1 MGIVRTAC
9 TMTLDAGDLEEVEGI
24 FQTFIK
30 DVQEK
35 DTGTLTYHYYI
46 DDDPLLIHV
55 FEAYESSQA
64 HLDHFANI
72 DQQAV
77 GRLLELVT
85 LSTLHYYG
93 SPRPRSRRCS
103 PTSATSSSTARWRAS
118 RRPRR
123 APSARRRVQSRAAT
137 ELR

>member
-1 MGIVRTAC
+1 MATVRTAC
-9 TMTLDAGDLEEVEGI
+9 TMTLDPSDLEEVQGI
-24 FQTFIK
+24 FETFIK

-35 DTGTLTYHYYI
+35 DSGTITYHYYI

-85 LSTLHYYG
+85 LSALHYYG
-93 SPRPRSRRCS
+93 EPSAEEQALLAGFGDVKFHRPLAGIDE
-103 PTSATSSSTARWRAS
+103 TTARA
-118 RRPRR
+118 
-123 APSARRRVQSRAAT
+123 
-137 ELR
+137 

>member
-1 MGIVRTAC
+1 MAIVRTAC
-9 TMTLDAGDLEEVEGI
+9 TMTLDPGDLEEVTGI

-35 DTGTLTYHYYI
+35 DTGTLTYCYYI
-46 DDDPLLIHV
+46 DEDPLLIHV

-72 DQQAV
+72 DQEAV
-77 GRLLELVT
+77 GRLLGLVT

-93 SPRPRSRRCS
+93 TPSPEEQALLAGFGDIKFHRPLAGIEE
-103 PTSATSSSTARWRAS
+103 TATRA
-118 RRPRR
+118 
-123 APSARRRVQSRAAT
+123 
-137 ELR
+137 

>member
-1 MGIVRTAC
+1 MAIVRTAC
-9 TMTLDAGDLEEVEGI
+9 TMTLDAGDLEEVTGI
-24 FQTFIK
+24 FHTFIK

-35 DTGTLTYHYYI
+35 DPGTLTYHYYI
-46 DDDPLLIHV
+46 DEDPLLIHV

-93 SPRPRSRRCS
+93 TPSAEEEALLANFGDLQYHRPLAGISE
-103 PTSATSSSTARWRAS
+103 TTARA
-118 RRPRR
+118 
-123 APSARRRVQSRAAT
+123 
-137 ELR
+137 